1 MVHKTNSYF
10 SKRRPIEKGKRPAR
24 LFVQLFRKEHL
35 GLPYLSKG
43 SLLCS
48 FCCFL
53 VKVGPDFFFLRNK
66 LVEKRAN
73 LFCGSA
79 SLKISKYQG
88 TKVHSKTQKGG

>member
-1 MVHKTNSYF
+1 MQLLLLS
-10 SKRRPIEKGKRPAR
+10 REGRAR
-24 LFVQLFRKEHL
+24 F
-35 GLPYLSKG
+35 
-43 SLLCS
+43 
-48 FCCFL
+48 
-53 VKVGPDFFFLRNK
+53 FFFLRNK